1 MGIFDKAKNSA
12 EKLTGQAKETAGDH
26 TNDDELKA
34 EGQKDQAKGSL
45 KNVGEDVK
53 DAASDIKKDLS

>member
-1 MGIFDKAKNSA
+1 MGMFDKAKNSA
-12 EKLTGQAKETAGDH
+12 EKLKGQAKETVGDH
-26 TNDDELKA
+26 NNDEDLKA
-34 EGQKDQAKGSL
+34 EGQKDQAKGSV

>member
-1 MGIFDKAKNSA
+1 MGMFDKAKNKA
-12 EKLTGQAKETAGDH
+12 EKLTGQAKEVIGEH
-26 TNDDELKA
+26 TGNEDLEA
-34 EGQKDQAKGSL
+34 EGQKDQAKASV